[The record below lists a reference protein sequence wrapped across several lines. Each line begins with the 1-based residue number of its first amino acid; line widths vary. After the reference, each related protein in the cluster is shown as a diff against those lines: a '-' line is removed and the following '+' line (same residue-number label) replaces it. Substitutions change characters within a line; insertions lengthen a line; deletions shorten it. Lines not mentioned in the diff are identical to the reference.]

1 MGGKTTSSTQS
12 VAIPPEVLA
21 RYNAVNT
28 RAEDVAARPFVP
40 YSDDP
45 NAFVAGL
52 TPSQQ
57 AGIANIN
64 AAAGMSQPSYAAG
77 QQMVLGGLS
86 QGAPLVQ
93 SGLSQ
98 GSSMIQSGLGQGQ
111 DLTGQALGTGSRYAG
126 QAEGAINRGMG
137 EVNADQFSDSALQ
150 QYMNP
155 YMKNVI
161 EAQQALQ
168 QQEAEQQRSAL
179 SGQAIMSGAF
189 GGDRG
194 GIAQANLAR
203 QQSMANQATL
213 SGLLAQ
219 NYGQAMNTFQQ
230 QQGVNLAAGQANR
243 AAVQGAGQQLAALGQ
258 QQYAQQAGAG
268 QNLYNMGL
276 GAGTSLSQL
285 GTAAGQALYG
295 MGSGAGQAY
304 ANIGGAAEQAALNA
318 GQAQMGA
325 GQIQQQTDQAGR
337 TAMYNQ
343 FLQQQGY
350 PYQQAQFLANIAM
363 GTGALSGSTT
373 TTNAPGG
380 WSDRRLKENIKKVG
394 ETYDGQNIYSYNFK
408 GEKLTQLGLIAQ
420 EVKKEHPEAVGERGG
435 YLTVD
440 YRDATEDAAKRG
452 HFASGGLV
460 ASRMGGAV
468 LNPGDYATG
477 GMIPGSPDEDGNPR
491 MIWTDDME
499 AAGYGPPAAQNKAP
513 EYPGFT
519 NSGYEDQ
526 VAQLYQQKLGRAP
539 GSEAETDFWEK
550 QLSGGMSSEQ
560 LAAEIAKSPEA
571 QKYAAQ
577 QNQDVYTGI
586 PSNPYQKSLK
596 YDPNAFKPYDQM
608 TQNRNGFYAA
618 PNTAN
623 MSSFSL
629 PAATPGAA
637 PVPGAPAAA
646 GKGPNSVPS
655 LTGAGTASGKGP
667 STAPATPPAPAL
679 AQQQYAQQSGAPA
692 AAGKGPAMGTGAMSG
707 GTPTTGGSSM
717 VGQGKGPA
725 TSGYP
730 GSPAPIP
737 PAVSQRYGSVN
748 SRATPTTGSPQA
760 SGKGPVASMASGGRI
775 EKQGGGSLA
784 MLQQLAA
791 QHAAQYGQMPGGP
804 GHERI
809 KHTVQQPSAATI
821 ASLRSTGA
829 APKSQGLGSS
839 LGEAAKT
846 GENIGKLFDMGKKAA
861 PYVIGGR
868 DSEGTRI
875 PSIGERLGAIGK
887 DQQGPPMPGGTTTTT
902 TSPGASLDD
911 ASNVQLAGGKID
923 PDDWSS
929 KLDSGDS
936 FQVASGKGPSS
947 IDFARGG
954 RAHFAGGG
962 RAHFAGGGLPSGLA
976 PEEGIDIPDEKS
988 DRKLGEGLLKPGG
1001 GGGGGSGGGG
1011 LGEAL
1016 GIASSVASIGTA
1028 AAKFLPML
1036 LAFSDER
1043 IKENKK
1049 VVGELFDGQKVY
1061 SYDFGDGKT
1070 QLGLMAQE
1078 VEKRHPSAVHDVD
1091 GIKMVDYRKAT
1102 SGARPRK
1109 NLGGGLENSLEE
1121 DQIPPPPIEVAAPPV
1136 QLATRG
1142 DTMSDAP
1149 LPGLSAVREA
1159 PMPTTGLVPPRP
1171 EVSMGIP
1178 SEAPQGAG
1186 VEVAGLEGRSPN
1198 FDRALSRTFKEEG
1211 GLNKRD
1217 TNGEPSLYGINRRYH
1232 PGFFE
1237 NPSKEKAAQIYKS
1250 DYWDA
1255 IGADKLS
1262 PDLAHV
1268 AFDTA
1273 VIAGVK
1279 KAKEL
1284 IAASGGDPQ
1293 KFLDLRKQFQ
1303 DSLIEKNP
1311 GKYGTY
1317 VKAWGT
1323 RVNNLRSDISSGSS
1337 EPEGKSGTEQRSDLV
1352 DGKVSQIRSPGIGG
1366 PGLGP
1371 MDKKSAPFLN
1381 LLERAG
1387 GDSLPDEMKSSAF
1400 WRPLLAGV
1408 GTMLA
1413 SNKLRFGQALGEGL
1427 VGAVSASAGEETQ
1440 SQALGASRANVD
1452 KVMADIVG
1460 SSFKTENGIT
1470 FIRIVKSDGS
1480 YDWFPYNEW
1489 LAADP
1494 ASRPKVDPRVESVV
1508 SQMKKTTTGSGSA
1521 KPEGAAAPTS
1531 TNTPAGVT
1539 TPEIPGAGR
1548 PTTRPGKEG
1557 VEIPRAPSGLP
1568 TSIALSK
1575 DQANTAARAAF
1586 EMAGSNAATRA
1597 KAEAVDYFDPQLK
1610 MATGAR
1616 SQQQVLVPLAASFA
1630 ALPAAGSI
1638 SSSGKAQEFL
1648 QPAMATLNNFASIAG
1663 RPDLIQDPSILTN
1676 QNEVNKL
1683 VNQLQQG
1690 RLSDSQLRAVSAF
1703 KELAEG
1709 IPSLSTS
1716 PGGQYALMS
1725 KLLSTNMREID
1736 KDQFFKEWQE
1746 AGRGDRGQYRD
1757 YVRLT
1762 SREANRAFDEN
1773 YTDAFYA
1780 AERKAIEK
1788 MFKDTAPDPKT
1799 GKPLKVMEYMAKYGN
1814 DLGDEEKKVVKE
1826 KYGPNIL
1833 RYFGIP
1839 R

>member
-12 VAIPPEVLA
+12 VSIPPEVLA

-40 YSDDP
+40 YSNDP

-77 QQMVLGGLS
+77 QEMIMGGLN

-93 SGLSQ
+93 SGL
-98 GSSMIQSGLGQGQ
+98 GQGQ
-111 DLTGQALGTGSRYAG
+111 SLTNEALGTGSRYAG
-126 QAEGAINRGMG
+126 QAESAINRGMG
-137 EVNADQFSDSALQ
+137 EVNADKFSEAALQ

-168 QQEAEQQRSAL
+168 KQEAEQQRSAL

-213 SGLLAQ
+213 SGLLSQ
-219 NYGQAMNTFQQ
+219 GYGQALNTFQQ

-276 GAGTSLSQL
+276 GAG
-285 GTAAGQALYG
+285 QALYG
-295 MGSGAGQAY
+295 MGTGAGQAY
-304 ANIGGAAEQAALNA
+304 ATLGGAAEQAALNA

-477 GMIPGSPDEDGNPR
+477 GMIPSSPDENGQPR
-491 MIWTDDME
+491 YVWSDDME
-499 AAGYGPPAAQNKAP
+499 SAGFAPPVEQKKAP
-513 EYPGFT
+513 QFPGFT

-526 VAQLYQQKLGRAP
+526 VSQMYQKYLGRAP
-539 GSEAETDFWEK
+539 ANEAETDYWEK
-550 QLSGGMSSEQ
+550 MLSTGQTPDQIASS
-560 LAAEIAKSPEA
+560 IAKSPEA
-571 QKYAAQ
+571 QKYTAT
-577 QNQDVYTGI
+577 QNQAVFTGI
-586 PSNPYQKSLK
+586 PTAPYQDSLK

-608 TQNRNGFYAA
+608 TQNRSGFYAA
-618 PNTAN
+618 PSTASA
-623 MSSFSL
+623 SSFS
-629 PAATPGAA
+629 PQAATPGA
-637 PVPGAPAAA
+637 PAVA
-646 GKGPNSVPS
+646 GKGPSPM
-655 LTGAGTASGKGP
+655 GAGTASGKGP
-667 STAPATPPAPAL
+667 STAPATPPAPVAP
-679 AQQQYAQQSGAPA
+679 ATTPGAPA
-692 AAGKGPAMGTGAMSG
+692 ATGKGPAPTAGA
-707 GTPTTGGSSM
+707 TTPPTTGGSSM

-730 GSPAPIP
+730 GSPAPP
-737 PAVSQRYGSVN
+737 PALSTRYGSVAN
-748 SRATPTTGSPQA
+748 RAAPVPTSSGAPTA

-775 EKQGGGSLA
+775 EKQGGGGLA

-804 GHERI
+804 GFERI
-809 KHTVQQPSAATI
+809 KHTVQQPSKDAMAA
-821 ASLRSTGA
+821 LRSSGSSLQRPQT
-829 APKSQGLGSS
+829 LGSS
-839 LGEAAKT
+839 IGEAAKT

-861 PYVIGGR
+861 PYVTGGR

-887 DQQGPPMPGGTTTTT
+887 PEQGPPMPGGTTTTT
-902 TSPGASLDD
+902 TSPGASLDG
-911 ASNVQLAGGKID
+911 ASNTQLAGGKVD
-923 PDDWSS
+923 PEDWLS
-929 KLDSGDS
+929 KNTMNDSLP
-936 FQVASGKGPSS
+936 VASGKGSSSFDS
-947 IDFARGG
+947 IDLARGG

-962 RAHFAGGGLPSGLA
+962 RAHFAGGGLPAGLA

-988 DRKLGEGLLKPGG
+988 DRKLGEGLLKPS
-1001 GGGGGSGGGG
+1001 GGGGGSSGGGI
-1011 LGEAL
+1011 GEAL
-1016 GIASSVASIGTA
+1016 GTAASVASVATA
-1028 AAKFLPML
+1028 AAKFLPMVL
-1036 LAFSDER
+1036 SMFSDER

-1078 VEKRHPSAVHDVD
+1078 VEKRHPDAVHEID
-1091 GIKMVDYRKAT
+1091 GIKMVNYRKAT
-1102 SGARPRK
+1102 SKARPHK
-1109 NLGGGLENSLEE
+1109 YGGGPLGLENSLEE
-1121 DQIPPPPIEVAAPPV
+1121 DQIPPPPVESAALPV

-1149 LPGLSAVREA
+1149 FPGLGAVRQA
-1159 PMPTTGLVPPRP
+1159 PMPTTGLVPSRP
-1171 EVSMGIP
+1171 DVNLNIP
-1178 SEAPQGAG
+1178 SDAPQGAE

-1217 TNGEPSLYGINRRYH
+1217 TNGEPSLYGINRKYH

-1237 NPSKEKAAQIYKS
+1237 SPSKEKAAEIYKS
-1250 DYWDA
+1250 QYWDA

-1273 VIAGVK
+1273 VIAGVE

-1284 IAASGGDPQ
+1284 IRLSGGDPQ
-1293 KFLDLRKQFQ
+1293 KFLDLRKEFQ

-1311 GKYGTY
+1311 GKYGAY

-1323 RVNNLRSDISSGSS
+1323 RINNLRSDIASGSS
-1337 EPEGKSGTEQRSDLV
+1337 DSEGRSGTEQRSDLV
-1352 DGKVSQIRSPGIGG
+1352 DGSVSQIRSPGIGG
-1366 PGLGP
+1366 PGQGP
-1371 MDKKSAPFLN
+1371 MDKKSAPYLN
-1381 LLERAG
+1381 ILERVG
-1387 GDSLPDEMKSSAF
+1387 GSSLPDEMKSSAF

-1408 GTMLA
+1408 GSMLA
-1413 SNKLRFGQALGEGL
+1413 SNKPRFSQALGEGL
-1427 VGAVSASAGEETQ
+1427 VGAISASAGEETQ
-1440 SQALGASRANVD
+1440 EQALGASRANVE
-1452 KVMADIVG
+1452 KVMSDIVG
-1460 SSFKTENGIT
+1460 SSFKTENGVT

-1494 ASRPKVDPRVESVV
+1494 SSRPKVDPRVESIV
-1508 SQMKKTTTGSGSA
+1508 SQMRKSTTGSGA
-1521 KPEGAAAPTS
+1521 TKPDGAAAPAPAG
-1531 TNTPAGVT
+1531 TNTPAGTT
-1539 TPEIPGAGR
+1539 TPEIPGR
-1548 PTTRPGKEG
+1548 VTVRPGVEG
-1557 VEIPRAPSGLP
+1557 VDVTRTPSGLP
-1568 TSIALSK
+1568 TTIALSK

-1586 EMAGSNAATRA
+1586 EMAGSDAATKA
-1597 KAEAVDYFDPQLK
+1597 KAEAVDFFDPQLK
-1610 MATGAR
+1610 MATNAR
-1616 SQQQVLVPLAASFA
+1616 AQQQVLVPLSASFA

-1638 SSSGKAQEFL
+1638 STSGKAQELL
-1648 QPAMATLNNFASIAG
+1648 QPVMATLNNLASITG
-1663 RPDLIQDPSILTN
+1663 KPNLIQDPSILMN
-1676 QNEVNKL
+1676 QEEVNKL

-1736 KDQFFKEWQE
+1736 KDKFFTDWQA

-1762 SREANRAFDEN
+1762 SREANRAFDQT

-1780 AERKAIEK
+1780 AERQTLEK

-1799 GKPLKVMEYMAKYGN
+1799 GKPIKIMEYMAKYGN
-1814 DLGDEEKKVVKE
+1814 DLGDEEKKIVKE
-1826 KYGPNIL
+1826 KYGPNVL

-1839 R
+1839 Q